1 MSPEAAI
8 DLLRT
13 AFLTT
18 GTVAGPM
25 VFVALIVGVVIGVLQ
40 AATQINEASVSFV
53 TKLIAVIL
61 TFAIVG
67 GWSLQQLVDYTTRA
81 FQSIANVVQ

>member
-1 MSPEAAI
+1 MTPEGAI
-8 DLLRT
+8 DLLRN

-18 GTVAGPM
+18 GTVVGPM
-25 VFVALIVGVVIGVLQ
+25 VLAALVVGVLIGVLQ

-61 TFAIVG
+61 VFAFMG
-67 GWSLQQLVDYTTRA
+67 AWCLQQLVDYTARS
-81 FQSIANVVQ
+81 FQSIATVVK